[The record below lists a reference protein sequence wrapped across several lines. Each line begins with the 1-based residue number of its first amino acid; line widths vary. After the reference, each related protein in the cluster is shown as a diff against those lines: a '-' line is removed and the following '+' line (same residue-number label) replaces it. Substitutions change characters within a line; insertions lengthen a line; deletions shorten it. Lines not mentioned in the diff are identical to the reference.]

1 MEPWESI
8 HLLWFEALNICF
20 IPTLHIEQFGAL
32 SQEGNDGLEK
42 CEQIGMVRYFKCFYV
57 DPSRPLFIGQNKF
70 SLDRDFKPEL
80 QRYKQQ
86 LHIGAK
92 ADSQVHL
99 FRSFD
104 VPSKGAQFTGQYFKA
119 TGGTTNVDV
128 EKYAFKS
135 LRRGWHYVGV
145 NVQEGGRIG
154 PVKHMW
160 IEGRKPLITIHMTAA
175 QGVYLEIEQHS
186 PYPSVDLKV
195 RLERRRDE
203 YPLEEFEIP
212 ISSVVT
218 SFVFADAQALMH
230 SDRVQFVPPQGF
242 GLEIKTDQ
250 GPLSSSTIEYN
261 SVNAHQKTFS
271 AVEQLWR
278 TKDDCPQKSPILK
291 PDGVSTETWSS
302 FSERFP
308 VLADQ
313 VPILSN
319 RGLDLEEGLKYF
331 YDFPN
336 ILIQLLL
343 QQPVSTLTHQ
353 IKGSKP

>member
-1 MEPWESI
+1 MKPWESI

-32 SQEGNDGLEK
+32 SQEGKEGPEK

-57 DPSRPLFIGQNKF
+57 DPSRPLLIGQNQF
-70 SLDRDFKPEL
+70 ILDKDFKPEL
-80 QRYKQQ
+80 HRYKQQ

-104 VPSKGAQFTGQYFKA
+104 VPLKSAQFTGLYFKA
-119 TGGTTNVDV
+119 AGGTTNVDV
-128 EKYAFKS
+128 DKYALKN
-135 LRRGWHYVGV
+135 LRRGWHYIGV
-145 NVQEGGRIG
+145 NLQEMGRIG
-154 PVKHMW
+154 PVKHVW
-160 IEGRKPLITIHMTAA
+160 IEGRKPIITIHMTKAEGA
-175 QGVYLEIEQHS
+175 YLEIEQHS

-203 YPLEEFEIP
+203 YPLKEFDIP

-218 SFVFADAQALMH
+218 SFVFSDSQALMH
-230 SDRVQFVPPQGF
+230 SDRIQFVPPQGF
-242 GLEIKTDQ
+242 ALEINTDQ
-250 GPLSSSTIEYN
+250 GPLASNIIEYN
-261 SVNAHQKTFS
+261 SVNAHQASFS
-271 AVEQLWR
+271 VADRLWR
-278 TKDDCPQKSPILK
+278 TAIDCPQKSPIFK
-291 PDGVSTETWSS
+291 PDGVTPETWAS

-319 RGLDLEEGLKYF
+319 RGLDLEEALKYF

-353 IKGSKP
+353 IKGSTP